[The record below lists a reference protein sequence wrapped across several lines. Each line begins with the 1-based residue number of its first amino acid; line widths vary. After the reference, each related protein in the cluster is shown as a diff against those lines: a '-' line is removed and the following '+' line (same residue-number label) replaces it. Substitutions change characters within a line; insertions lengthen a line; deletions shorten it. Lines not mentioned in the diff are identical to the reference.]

1 MKSTK
6 RQIEKIQ
13 KNKEKVMTTKSI
25 VKYTNS
31 RKMKKERKEYTS
43 NTIIHRRPFNKIENR
58 ENNNT

>member
-1 MKSTK
+1 M
-6 RQIEKIQ
+6 
-13 KNKEKVMTTKSI
+13 NKEKEMTTKSI